1 MGAPQRN
8 PRQSP
13 RFRVNQAVDLD
24 ACIRRVP
31 NLAAVVEGVGE
42 YVPAMK

>member
-13 RFRVNQAVDLD
+13 RFRVTQAVGLD

-31 NLAAVVEGVGE
+31 NLAAVVEGAAE
-42 YVPAMK
+42 DEPAMK